1 MAKKVHTVNLKGNY
15 TYIDG
20 IIEEETKTDIE
31 RYDLNS
37 ILKSFDGSIYNS
49 CHSVTTYSL
58 ICGSSS
64 SSVIEIFTFRPSNDF
79 KIEFR
84 S

>member
-1 MAKKVHTVNLKGNY
+1 MEEFNLAKKVHTVNLKGNY

-37 ILKSFDGSIYNS
+37 ILKSFDGRKVKISITEEDELPQIN
-49 CHSVTTYSL
+49 
-58 ICGSSS
+58 
-64 SSVIEIFTFRPSNDF
+64 E
-79 KIEFR
+79 
-84 S
+84 

>member
-31 RYDLNS
+31 FPF
-37 ILKSFDGSIYNS
+37 K
-49 CHSVTTYSL
+49 
-58 ICGSSS
+58 
-64 SSVIEIFTFRPSNDF
+64 FTV
-79 KIEFR
+79 
-84 S
+84 